1 MEHPV
6 EKNVLLLIET
16 AASEH
21 NPYVD
26 NISFCWFF
34 SIKLL
39 FFFFFLGKQL
49 VQLPDLS
56 VISALMY
63 CCSY

>member
-1 MEHPV
+1 M

-34 SIKLL
+34 PSSCC
-39 FFFFFLGKQL
+39 FFFFLGKQL
-49 VQLPDLS
+49 VQLPELS
-56 VISALMY
+56 VTSALTY